1 MSIESS
7 TKILEYL
14 NKVSKEFMIV
24 DGNAFGYAP
33 VDRVVLSESF
43 FQKDDCQMCGKCC
56 PNESTVWTRE
66 GLERINSAKPEDFEI
81 WGLDFEAVQEI
92 KDRMKTVVHSING
105 KNIEFYVSERDS
117 FSQAMKL
124 KWADRKEQSR
134 CHWLFEKEGT
144 YRCRIHPVR
153 SVTCGMPHCRFFH
166 SETAHDTTTTTTIAV
181 SQFGRNWA
189 LKCPVEFGPVD
200 EESVQTRMLWLERL
214 NAVAQDIGLE
224 TYLPEILE
232 YLKAGNR
239 QPKEFVCRVRRKL
252 FTVK

>member
-7 TKILEYL
+7 TKILEYV
-14 NKVSKEFMIV
+14 NKVAKEFMIV

-33 VDRVVLSESF
+33 ADKVVLSESF
-43 FQKDDCQMCGKCC
+43 FLKDNCQMCGKCC
-56 PNESTVWTRE
+56 PNETTVWTRE
-66 GLERINSAKPEDFEI
+66 GLQRIESAKSEDFEV
-81 WGLDFEAVQEI
+81 WGLDFGAVEDI
-92 KDRMKTVVHSING
+92 KSRMKTVIHSVNG
-105 KNIEFYVSERDS
+105 KNIEFYVSEKDPAS
-117 FSQAMKL
+117 VATKL
-124 KWADRKEQSR
+124 SWSDRKEQTR

-166 SETAHDTTTTTTIAV
+166 SETAHDTTTTIAL

-189 LKCPVEFGPVD
+189 LKCPVEFGEVD
-200 EESVQTRMLWLERL
+200 EESVQTRILWLERL
-214 NAVAQDIGLE
+214 NAVAQDIGVD

-239 QPKEFVCRVRRKL
+239 KPKEFVHRVRRKL
-252 FTVK
+252 FTVE

>member
-7 TKILEYL
+7 TKILEYI

-33 VDRVVLSESF
+33 VDRVVLNESF
-43 FQKDDCQMCGKCC
+43 FLKDDCKMCGKCC
-56 PNESTVWTRE
+56 PNETTVWTKE
-66 GLERINSAKPEDFEI
+66 GLDRINSAIPADFER
-81 WGLDFEAVQEI
+81 WGLDFSSVDEI
-92 KDRMKTVVHSING
+92 ISRMKTVVHSING
-105 KNIEFYVSERDS
+105 KNIEFYVSDRDS
-117 FSQAMKL
+117 NSEAFKL
-124 KWADRKEQSR
+124 SWDDRKEQMR

-166 SETAHDTTTTTTIAV
+166 SETAHETTTTIAV

-189 LKCPVEFGPVD
+189 LKCPVEFNEVD
-200 EESVQTRMLWLERL
+200 EESVQTRILWLQRL
-214 NAVAQDIGLE
+214 NDSANDVGVE

-232 YLKAGNR
+232 YLNAGNR
-239 QPKEFVCRVRRKL
+239 VPHAFVHHVRRRL

>member
-7 TKILEYL
+7 TKILEYI

-33 VDRVVLSESF
+33 VDRVVLNESF
-43 FQKDDCQMCGKCC
+43 FLKDDCKMCGKCC
-56 PNESTVWTRE
+56 PNETTVWTKE
-66 GLERINSAKPEDFEI
+66 GLDRINSSVPADFER
-81 WGLDFEAVQEI
+81 WELDFSSVDEI
-92 KDRMKTVVHSING
+92 RSRMKTVVHSING
-105 KNIEFYVSERDS
+105 KNIEFYVSDRDS
-117 FSQAMKL
+117 NSEAFKL
-124 KWADRKEQSR
+124 SWDDRKEQMR

-166 SETAHDTTTTTTIAV
+166 SETAHETTTTIAV

-189 LKCPVEFGPVD
+189 LKCPVEFNEVD
-200 EESVQTRMLWLERL
+200 EESVQTRILWLQRL
-214 NAVAQDIGLE
+214 NDSANDVGVE

-232 YLKAGNR
+232 YLNAGNR
-239 QPKEFVCRVRRKL
+239 APHEFVHRVRRRL

>member
-1 MSIESS
+1 MSIDSS
-7 TKILEYL
+7 TKILEYI

-33 VDRVVLSESF
+33 VDRVVLNESF
-43 FQKDDCQMCGKCC
+43 FLKDDCKMCGKCC
-56 PNESTVWTRE
+56 PNETTVWTKE
-66 GLERINSAKPEDFEI
+66 GLDRIDSAVPADFER
-81 WGLDFEAVQEI
+81 WGLDFSSVDEI
-92 KDRMKTVVHSING
+92 RGRMKTVVHSING
-105 KNIEFYVSERDS
+105 KNIEFYVSDRDS
-117 FSQAMKL
+117 NSEAFKL
-124 KWADRKEQSR
+124 SWDDRKEQMR

-166 SETAHDTTTTTTIAV
+166 SETAHETTTTIAV

-189 LKCPVEFGPVD
+189 LKCPVEFNEVD
-200 EESVQTRMLWLERL
+200 EESVQTRILWLQRL
-214 NAVAQDIGLE
+214 NDSANDVGVE

-232 YLKAGNR
+232 YLNAGNR
-239 QPKEFVCRVRRKL
+239 EPHEFVHRVRRKL

>member
-7 TKILEYL
+7 TKILEYI

-33 VDRVVLSESF
+33 VDRVVLNESF
-43 FQKDDCQMCGKCC
+43 FLKDDCKMCGKCC
-56 PNESTVWTRE
+56 PNETTVWTKE
-66 GLERINSAKPEDFEI
+66 GLDRINSAVAADFER
-81 WGLDFEAVQEI
+81 WGLDFSSVDEI
-92 KDRMKTVVHSING
+92 RSRMKTVVHSING
-105 KNIEFYVSERDS
+105 KNIEFYVSDRDS
-117 FSQAMKL
+117 NAEAFKL
-124 KWADRKEQSR
+124 SWNDRKEQMR
-134 CHWLFEKEGT
+134 CHWLFEKEET

-166 SETAHDTTTTTTIAV
+166 SETAHETTTTIAV

-189 LKCPVEFGPVD
+189 LKCPVEFNEVD
-200 EESVQTRMLWLERL
+200 EESVQTRILWLQRL
-214 NAVAQDIGLE
+214 NDSANDVGVE

-232 YLKAGNR
+232 YLNVGNR
-239 QPKEFVCRVRRKL
+239 APHEFVHRVRRKL